1 MELSKLVP
9 GTHGNFPLLRT
20 LYFKM
25 IKTLF
30 KCLTISATLFFAV
43 LAIFT
48 IPSFF
53 DPEFEI
59 KNSSPGIVSVVAIWR
74 DNEKNIGK
82 IQPMSTHS
90 FSINDEAGIKF
101 RVTYTDNKTI
111 ESKEMY
117 FTNGIKIITV
127 ITADA
132 VEVKYDF
139 ET

>member
-1 MELSKLVP
+1 
-9 GTHGNFPLLRT
+9 
-20 LYFKM
+20 M